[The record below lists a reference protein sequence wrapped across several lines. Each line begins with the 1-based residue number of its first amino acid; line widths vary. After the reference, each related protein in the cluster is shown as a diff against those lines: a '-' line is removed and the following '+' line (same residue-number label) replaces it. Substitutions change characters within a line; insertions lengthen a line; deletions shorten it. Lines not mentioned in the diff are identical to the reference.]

1 MAADETINAPQWFAI
16 YTRSRHEKFVARQL
30 AAIQMETFLPLR
42 AQLHRWRDRYKKV
55 ETPLFGSYVFAR
67 FLRQS
72 PMRLAVLKTPGVV
85 RIVGFGQKDAPVP
98 DDQIDTLRR
107 VMESKL
113 ILHRHRYLRAGQRV
127 RVVSGALAGVEGILT
142 RVKNLERLVIVIEPV
157 QRALALQLS
166 GYEIVPIGTSNATL
180 MSIGAH
186 KPSSGEERLRRG
198 PQFQSVENR

>member
-42 AQLHRWRDRYKKV
+42 AQLHRWRDRHKKV
-55 ETPLFGSYVFAR
+55 EVPLFRSYVFTR
-67 FLRQS
+67 FPRQS

-107 VMESKL
+107 VMEKKQVL
-113 ILHRHRYLRAGQRV
+113 YPPPYLRAGPRV
-127 RVVSGALAGVEGILT
+127 RGVRGAPSGAPG
-142 RVKNLERLVIVIEPV
+142 
-157 QRALALQLS
+157 
-166 GYEIVPIGTSNATL
+166 
-180 MSIGAH
+180 
-186 KPSSGEERLRRG
+186 
-198 PQFQSVENR
+198 

>member
-107 VMESKL
+107 GKEKKMYFSPHPH
-113 ILHRHRYLRAGQRV
+113 ISAGPRV
-127 RVVSGALAGVEGILT
+127 TAGNVALASGRGV
-142 RVKNLERLVIVIEPV
+142 
-157 QRALALQLS
+157 
-166 GYEIVPIGTSNATL
+166 
-180 MSIGAH
+180 
-186 KPSSGEERLRRG
+186 
-198 PQFQSVENR
+198 